1 MNKLTRDAI
10 ARKTD
15 FQLASDINRWSK
27 HFESMPKHLK
37 TINASL
43 SKRLQANIDEQQKRL
58 LEQSALNLILQR
70 DSNKLDC
77 MVDINR

>member
-1 MNKLTRDAI
+1 MNKLIRATI

-15 FQLASDINRWSK
+15 FELACDIDRWSK

-58 LEQSALNLILQR
+58 LEQSAL
-70 DSNKLDC
+70 SGC
-77 MVDINR
+77 